1 MSSTEGFINLLRNL
15 KRLKMDSAVISE
27 DDILIE
33 VETKPLTV
41 KVSRGNKPIL
51 QRLSNE
57 VDYERSGLP
66 GNFYNVEVEQKEEKS
81 IVLRCEGNYWSQT
94 KSFARLRLSLDNRS
108 LNVTWEGEALFD
120 YISDTWVSVGETQ
133 WYGQGQLIIQAFPLN
148 SHVVEMKPFI
158 TGNIQPPLWFTR
170 TGVAILVDNYL
181 LFDTR
186 FDRGIT
192 VRGLNTKSFSYKII
206 IGENLV
212 DARRKALKKVGLP
225 QRMPD
230 KRVLTSP
237 IFTTWVEYKQG
248 VDQEKVLKFVKDI
261 KENNFPCSV
270 IQIDDRWEK
279 KYGEYTFDNSKFP
292 DPKIMVK
299 AIHDAGF
306 LATLWVHPFINR
318 DSESYEYFKSRRLL
332 VWDPEKD
339 EPAEIV
345 WWNGSAGLLD
355 ISNPEARQWLDKKL
369 RDLKKNHGFDGFKF
383 DGGDAYFF
391 PFAKKE
397 GGIVR
402 PIKIG
407 HTHGNITPNQ
417 YTDEW
422 LRFIFENHYELAE
435 ARVGYLA
442 QSFGII
448 AREGDKESS
457 WGIDNGLYAAVTQA
471 LTLSTV
477 GYPYIMP
484 DMIGGNQYKYRCD
497 KELFIRWVEAVSLMP
512 VVEYSITPWTY
523 DSETVDIARK
533 YSLFHFYL
541 GDYYVSLAEKA
552 MKTGDPILC
561 PLILRYPE
569 DDKCAY
575 INDEYLIGNLLA
587 APVLKSKCNERTVYV
602 PEGKWID
609 FWSNKEIQGP
619 METSSESPLDQLP
632 LYVETRDSEL
642 VTIIRKVRKEVFNLK

>member
-1 MSSTEGFINLLRNL
+1 MNSTT
-15 KRLKMDSAVISE
+15 ISR
-27 DDILIE
+27 DGVSVE
-33 VETKPLTV
+33 VYTKPLTI
-41 KVSRGNKPIL
+41 KVYRVDRPLL

-57 VDYERSGLP
+57 VDYEHSGIP
-66 GNFYNVEVEQKEEKS
+66 GNFYNVEVEHKDERT
-81 IVLRCEGNYWSQT
+81 IVLKCEGNYWSPT
-94 KSFARLRLSLDNRS
+94 KSFAKLRLSLDNR
-108 LNVTWEGEALFD
+108 LINVSWEAESQFD
-120 YISDTWVSVGETQ
+120 YISDTWVSAGETQ

-148 SHVVEMKPFI
+148 NHVVEMRPFI

-170 TGVAILVDNYL
+170 TGVAILVDNYQ

-192 VRGLNTKSFSYKII
+192 VRGLNTSSFSYKII
-206 IGENLV
+206 VGEGLV
-212 DARRKALKKVGLP
+212 DTRRKALKEIGLP

-230 KRVLTSP
+230 RRVLTRP

-261 KENNFPCSV
+261 KEHDFPCSV

-292 DPKIMVK
+292 DPKNMVK

-332 VWDPEKD
+332 VWDPERD

-355 ISNPEARQWLDKKL
+355 ISNPEACRWLDRKL
-369 RDLKKNHGFDGFKF
+369 RDLKDNYGFDGFKF

-391 PFAKKE
+391 PFSKKD

-407 HTHGNITPNQ
+407 RTYGNITPNQ

-422 LRFIFENHYELAE
+422 LRFIFDNHYELAE

-442 QSFGII
+442 QSFGVI

-497 KELFIRWVEAVSLMP
+497 KELFARWVEAVSLMP

-523 DSETVDIARK
+523 DGETIDIAKK
-533 YSLFHFYL
+533 YSLLHVYL

-561 PLILRYPE
+561 PLVLRYPGDE
-569 DDKCAY
+569 NCSR
-575 INDEYLIGNLLA
+575 INDEYFVGNLLV
-587 APVLKSKCNERTVYV
+587 APVLKSRCDERTVYI

-609 FWSNKEIQGP
+609 FWSNKEINGP
-619 METSSESPLDQLP
+619 IEITSESPLDRLP
-632 LYVETRDSEL
+632 LYVEIRDSEL
-642 VTIIRKVRKEVFNLK
+642 MATIRKVRKEIFNL